1 MVSEPQR
8 IISAFLPPVEA
19 AYGWQFALIG
29 CAVRHMDK
37 LDALLKVYEF
47 VLTYNPKTRR
57 SVISW
62 IFMDGRRV
70 YVIICGR
77 DARYASN
84 ALYHALRA
92 TGRRGV
98 RRSASNKCWVVS
110 YI

>member
-1 MVSEPQR
+1 
-8 IISAFLPPVEA
+8 
-19 AYGWQFALIG
+19 
-29 CAVRHMDK
+29 MDK
-37 LDALLKVYEF
+37 LDLLFKAYEF
-47 VLTYNPKTRR
+47 VLTNPKTRR

-62 IFMDGRRV
+62 IFIDGRRV